1 VNDEDEKSLLGF
13 VRREGVNAN
22 KKEVNPVPVQVGQ
35 VRRIVE
41 NWAANLAETRVPQKR
56 PRHVTFHLGMSR
68 KEDIDQLPNAPAR
81 IRTTEGSADLEA
93 HLVAVQPLS
102 DDGENVV
109 AQYSFSDHKFD
120 VRLSTDATAT
130 ATAMTDATA
139 AEIADKIEKLLR
151 IETQAEAQQIENR
164 SVAARPSVAQLETDD
179 APAPRKATTPPDE
192 RIAGQGKPV
201 STEEDVPSVAE
212 IGLFGVAHAL
222 TENAGPKLSKNA
234 GEISEHVV
242 RRLRQIEGFP
252 ETGVDLTVYGFGAHW
267 NAMMTFAPG
276 ATTSA
281 RASVYRKVLP
291 LLVAELR
298 KRFELT

>member
-1 VNDEDEKSLLGF
+1 MNDEDEKSLLGF

-22 KKEVNPVPVQVGQ
+22 KKEVKPVPVQVGQ

-41 NWAANLAETRVPQKR
+41 DWAASLAETRVPQKR

-68 KEDIDQLPNAPAR
+68 KEDIDQLSNGPAR
-81 IRTTEGSADLEA
+81 IRTNEGSADLEA

-120 VRLSTDATAT
+120 VRLSADATA
-130 ATAMTDATA
+130 AAMADATA
-139 AEIADKIEKLLR
+139 AEIADEIEKLLR
-151 IETQAEAQQIENR
+151 IETQAEAQPIENR
-164 SVAARPSVAQLETDD
+164 SVAARPSVDRLETDD
-179 APAPRKATTPPDE
+179 APAPRKATTPIDE
-192 RIAGQGKPV
+192 RIAGRGKPV

-212 IGLFGVAHAL
+212 IGLFAAAHAL

-242 RRLRQIEGFP
+242 RVLRQIEGFP
-252 ETGVDLTVYGFGAHW
+252 ETGVDLTVYGFGAQW

>member
-22 KKEVNPVPVQVGQ
+22 KKEVKPVPVQVGQ

-41 NWAANLAETRVPQKR
+41 DWAASLAETRVPQKR

-68 KEDIDQLPNAPAR
+68 KEGIDQLP
-81 IRTTEGSADLEA
+81 
-93 HLVAVQPLS
+93 
-102 DDGENVV
+102 
-109 AQYSFSDHKFD
+109 
-120 VRLSTDATAT
+120 T

-139 AEIADKIEKLLR
+139 AEIADEIEKLLC

-164 SVAARPSVAQLETDD
+164 SVAARPSVDQLETDD

-192 RIAGQGKPV
+192 RIASQGEPV
-201 STEEDVPSVAE
+201 STEEDVLSVAE
-212 IGLFGVAHAL
+212 IGLFAAAYAL

-242 RRLRQIEGFP
+242 RGLRQIEGFP